1 MKTLKLSVAAFAAA
15 GLLASCGGG
24 MKGDIDKM
32 AKLAC
37 SSTEAQLA
45 LTKNPEDA
53 KAKEALEK
61 ANKEME
67 EFSKKMDAKYKDKKE
82 DKEMTKYAE
91 EAFKK
96 CKAVEEL
103 SKLMEEQAAAAQA
116 AADSAAAA
124 AMAADT
130 ASFEEAPAN

>member
-1 MKTLKLSVAAFAAA
+1 MKTLKLTVACLAVA

-37 SSTEAQLA
+37 NYTEAKLA
-45 LTKNPEDA
+45 SEKAPDDA
-53 KAKEALEK
+53 KLKEAVEK
-61 ANKEME
+61 AEKEGK
-67 EFSKKMDAKYKDKKE
+67 EFSEKMDAKYKDKKD
-82 DKEMTKYAE
+82 DKEMQKYAE

-96 CKAVEEL
+96 CKATEEL
-103 SKLMEEQAAAAQA
+103 KAFMEEKMAKEQAAM
-116 AADSAAAA
+116 DSMMA